1 MKSFEILLNSKYT
14 ASTQTITSGLDLQ
27 NDYYVYVNKNGGGI
41 VNPYNVRG
49 YLNDSRNQ
57 QITNDFFAYLTGSTS
72 ADQALNI
79 LTADKKLSDT
89 FNDYY
94 QRVIISA
101 TQISS
106 TAVIDQNLTGTTQII
121 ANTYIHPWSGYAP
134 DKQLTGITQSIN
146 NSIDAVQS
154 SLFLQDF
161 TTEESYYIPVYI
173 ERGTNQL
180 SRYQYDV
187 CDVFINAKTTY
198 LYPQFSAITSN
209 FFNSLPVLPAASNDT
224 RIHTILD
231 CFVDLNL
238 ETNENATASSTLLK
252 ASFVPNSLGNFA
264 YFQIAEPST
273 LFNYITAVDVQ
284 VQLDK
289 PSVLGIEEATIN
301 LVAIDALENIDFISS
316 ETFPITVSWAIGEQ
330 YKTLSF
336 SAKTDYL
343 LEETEMFSLQ
353 ISNLLNANPGPIL
366 YAEISIADTT
376 VLRQVSLQVGGIQTG
391 FDGIGRGSTEEG
403 NDFELL
409 ILLDGPAT
417 GGETVTISQVSTIST
432 PNVTLG
438 PATNPLLPSDY
449 EANYYLT
456 PSTILYNQ
464 TFPKTVV
471 FAPGEAFKSFNVW
484 IKENSSIDPIKIGYF
499 EISNA
504 ILSVIDQSKKVAEIT
519 VLDNE
524 GQYKY
529 LHLNFGTIYSEFGDS
544 NQPTLMRQ
552 IDPQPAGFG
561 GGYQNLTISQYTHN
575 LIEYGTTI
583 NFRDY
588 NNSTYSTFNTHTE
601 VFYDTSLVKA
611 KITNIGEIQSIVN
624 GLILNTGQATTIDL
638 TSNNFIITA
647 TTNSNRNLTTN
658 LYEYGKYKVEI
669 INNYV
674 GLIFPSISPSYKP
687 LDFKLRTIGNTQS
700 LDKTILLGNYAFS
713 GMTNLPNNITEK
725 YTLQSKY
732 KNVNTGRPNTGT
744 ALSPVYVCPPVASF
758 FTSVSYSEFYAVD
771 KENISVLGIIFLNYN
786 DSVGN
791 IANNGAFGD
800 YENNTLAT
808 YSSFDFIT
816 ATSASSVSI
825 TCAKTGSKYNDLDY
839 ISLPYHLE
847 P

>member
-1 MKSFEILLNSKYT
+1 MKNFEILLNSKYT
-14 ASTQTITSGLDLQ
+14 ASTQTMSSGLDLQ
-27 NDYYVYVNKNGGGI
+27 NDYYVYINKNGGGI

-121 ANTYIHPWSGYAP
+121 AKTYIHPWYGYAP

-198 LYPQFSAITSN
+198 LYPQFSAITSS
-209 FFNSLPVLPAASNDT
+209 FFNSLPALTTTSSDT

-238 ETNENATASSTLLK
+238 ETNENAAGNDILLK
-252 ASFVPNSLGNFA
+252 ASFVPNEFGNFA

-316 ETFPITVSWAIGEQ
+316 ETFPITVTWAIGEQ

-403 NDFELL
+403 NDFELT
-409 ILLDGPAT
+409 IFLDGPAT
-417 GGETVTISQVSTIST
+417 GGETVTISQVPTIST

-438 PATNPLLPSDY
+438 PALNPLLPSDY
-449 EANYYLT
+449 NMVYYPTSNT
-456 PSTILYNQ
+456 PIYNQ

-471 FAPGEAFKSFNVW
+471 FAPGETFKSFNVW
-484 IKENSSIDPIKIGYF
+484 IKENLSIDPIKIGYF

-552 IDPQPAGFG
+552 INPQPGIG
-561 GGYQNLTISQYTHN
+561 GSYNNITVSQYKHN

-588 NNSTYSTFNTHTE
+588 VGSAQVNSNTYN
-601 VFYDTSLVKA
+601 TSLVKA
-611 KITNIGEIQSIVN
+611 KITNTGEIQSLVN
-624 GLILNTGQATTIDL
+624 GLILNVGQTTIIDL

-647 TTNSNRNLTTN
+647 TTNSILNLITN
-658 LYEYGKYKVEI
+658 YYDYGKYKIEI
-669 INNYV
+669 INNYS
-674 GLIFPSISPSYKP
+674 GKIIPLLSSSYTQP
-687 LDFKLRTIGNTQS
+687 VQFSMRTPGNTLS
-700 LDKTILLGNYAFS
+700 TDNTINLGNYSFS
-713 GMTNLPNNITEK
+713 GMTNLPNNIAEK

-732 KNVNTGRPNTGT
+732 KNINTGRPNIGN
-744 ALSPVYVCPPVASF
+744 YVPLYICPPVASTF
-758 FTSVSYSEFYAVD
+758 NSVSYSEFNAVD
-771 KENISVLGIIFLNYN
+771 KENISILGIIFLNYN
-786 DSVGN
+786 DSIGN
-791 IANNGAFGD
+791 IANGGLFGSYTD
-800 YENNTLAT
+800 NSMST

-816 ATSASSVSI
+816 ATLASSVSI
-825 TCAKTGSKYNDLDY
+825 TCAKTNSKYNDLDY